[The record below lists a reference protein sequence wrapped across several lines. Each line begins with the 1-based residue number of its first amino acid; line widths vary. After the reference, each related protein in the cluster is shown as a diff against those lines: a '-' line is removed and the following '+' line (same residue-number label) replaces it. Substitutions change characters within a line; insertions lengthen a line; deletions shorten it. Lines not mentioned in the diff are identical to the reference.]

1 LLIPDSPLPNI
12 SPIKRIAAIAKLS
25 APLRLA
31 IFLGALSIFWL
42 PLALPIYWLLRSDSN
57 LASILTMGLLF
68 VELLFGWHFWGKFVH
83 GDRHIYAR
91 YGLVSTRKNI
101 REFWQGLAIGFWLC
115 LGLFITEALLGW
127 INVLQPSASL
137 IRIIIEGWF
146 SAIGIALAEELLFRG
161 WLLDEL
167 QRDYGQKICVA
178 VTAIAYAIAH
188 FLKPMEEI
196 IRTAVTFPALVLL
209 GIALVLAKY
218 QHGDRALKDTAPHK
232 AFPEGNRL
240 GISIG
245 IHGGLVW
252 GYYIVHVGQLIE
264 YNGQVPDWVTG
275 IDGNPIA
282 GVMGLIFLSGLTLK
296 IMLSNRLSKEDRLS

>member
-1 LLIPDSPLPNI
+1 LLISNSQLPNT
-12 SPIKRIAAIAKLS
+12 SRFKKIAEFS

-31 IFLGALSIFWL
+31 IFLGALSVFWL

-68 VELLFGWHFWGKFVH
+68 VELLFGWQFWGSFVH
-83 GDRHIYAR
+83 GDRHIYTR
-91 YGLVSTRKNI
+91 YGLAKNSSNT

-127 INVLQPSASL
+127 IDVIQPSASL

-146 SAIGIALAEELLFRG
+146 SAVGIALAEELLFRG

-167 QRDYGQKICVA
+167 QRDYRQKNGQKICIG
-178 VTAIAYAIAH
+178 VTAIAYALAH
-188 FLKPMEEI
+188 FIKPMEEI

-209 GIALVLAKY
+209 GTALVLAKY
-218 QHGDRALKDTAPHK
+218 QHGD
-232 AFPEGNRL
+232 RL

-252 GYYIVHVGQLIE
+252 GYYIVNVGQLIK
-264 YNGQVPDWVTG
+264 YNGHVPDWVTG

-296 IMLSNRLSKEDRLS
+296 IMLSNR

>member
-1 LLIPDSPLPNI
+1 MPNT
-12 SPIKRIAAIAKLS
+12 SQFKKIAKKIAEFP

-31 IFLGALSIFWL
+31 IFLGALSVLWL

-68 VELLFGWHFWGKFVH
+68 VELLFGWQWWGKFVH
-83 GDRHIYAR
+83 GDRHIYTR
-91 YGLVSTRKNI
+91 YGLAKNSANI

-115 LGLFITEALLGW
+115 LGLFITEALFGW
-127 INVLQPSASL
+127 IVVINPSASL

-146 SAIGIALAEELLFRG
+146 SAVGIACAEELLFRG

-167 QRDYGQKICVA
+167 QRDYGKKICIWVS
-178 VTAIAYAIAH
+178 AIAYALAH
-188 FLKPMEEI
+188 FIKPMEEI

-218 QHGDRALKDTAPHK
+218 KYGDDG

-240 GISIG
+240 GRSIG

-252 GYYIVHVGQLIE
+252 GYYIVNVGQLIE
-264 YNGQVPDWVTG
+264 YTDQVPVWVTG

-282 GVMGLIFLSGLTLK
+282 GVMGLVFLSGLTLHIIFTRK
-296 IMLSNRLSKEDRLS
+296 SEINA

>member
-1 LLIPDSPLPNI
+1 LPNI
-12 SPIKRIAAIAKLS
+12 LRLKKISEFS

-31 IFLGALSIFWL
+31 IFLGALSVFWL

-68 VELLFGWHFWGKFVH
+68 VELLFGWQFWGRFVH
-83 GDRHIYAR
+83 GDRHIYTR
-91 YGLVSTRKNI
+91 YGLAKNSSNT

-127 INVLQPSASL
+127 IDIIQPSTSL

-146 SAIGIALAEELLFRG
+146 SAVGIALAEELLFRG

-167 QRDYGQKICVA
+167 QRDYGQKICIW
-178 VTAIAYAIAH
+178 VTAIAYALAH

-218 QHGDRALKDTAPHK
+218 KYGD
-232 AFPEGNRL
+232 RL

-252 GYYIVHVGQLIE
+252 GYYIVNVGQLIK
-264 YNGQVPDWVTG
+264 YNSLIPDWVTG

-296 IMLSNRLSKEDRLS
+296 IMLSNR

>member
-1 LLIPDSPLPNI
+1 LPNI
-12 SPIKRIAAIAKLS
+12 LRLKKISEFS

-31 IFLGALSIFWL
+31 IFLGALSVFWL

-68 VELLFGWHFWGKFVH
+68 VELLFGWQFWGRFVH
-83 GDRHIYAR
+83 GDRHIYTR
-91 YGLVSTRKNI
+91 YGLAKNSSNT

-127 INVLQPSASL
+127 IDIIQPSTSL

-146 SAIGIALAEELLFRG
+146 SAVGIALAEELLFRG

-167 QRDYGQKICVA
+167 QRDYGQKICIW
-178 VTAIAYAIAH
+178 VTAIAYALAH
-188 FLKPMEEI
+188 FIKPMEEI

-218 QHGDRALKDTAPHK
+218 QHGDR
-232 AFPEGNRL
+232 L

-252 GYYIVHVGQLIE
+252 GYYIVNVGQLIK
-264 YNGQVPDWVTG
+264 YNSLIPDWVTG

-296 IMLSNRLSKEDRLS
+296 IMLSNR

>member
-1 LLIPDSPLPNI
+1 MLISDSQLPNTSQLNI
-12 SPIKRIAAIAKLS
+12 NKFKKIAEFS

-31 IFLGALSIFWL
+31 IFLGALSVFWL

-68 VELLFGWHFWGKFVH
+68 VELLFGWQFWGRFVH
-83 GDRHIYAR
+83 GDRHIYTR
-91 YGLVSTRKNI
+91 YGLAKNSSNT

-127 INVLQPSASL
+127 IDIIQPSTSL

-146 SAIGIALAEELLFRG
+146 SAVGIALAEELLFRG

-167 QRDYGQKICVA
+167 HRDYGQKICIW
-178 VTAIAYAIAH
+178 VTAIAYALAH
-188 FLKPMEEI
+188 FIKPMEEI

-218 QHGDRALKDTAPHK
+218 KYGD
-232 AFPEGNRL
+232 RL

-252 GYYIVHVGQLIE
+252 GYYIVNVGQLIK
-264 YNGQVPDWVTG
+264 YNSHIPDWVTG

-296 IMLSNRLSKEDRLS
+296 IMLSNR